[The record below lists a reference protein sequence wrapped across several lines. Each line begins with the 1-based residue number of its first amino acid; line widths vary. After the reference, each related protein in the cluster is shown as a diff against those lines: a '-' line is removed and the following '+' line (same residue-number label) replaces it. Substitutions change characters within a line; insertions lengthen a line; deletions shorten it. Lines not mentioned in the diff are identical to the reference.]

1 MFYRSLSPIEQAHV
15 VEAFTFELGKVYEQD
30 IKERELTVLA
40 NVDTDLCEQVA
51 AGLGLR
57 VPRGGKPATDT
68 TVSAALSQVVEAP
81 GLITGRKV
89 GVFVDAAADLA
100 GVAKLRRALDK
111 LGAEILVIASIG
123 GELSRG
129 AATETV
135 DRTLLTTRSR
145 IEFDALLV
153 ADGVVPTDDIK
164 LLVLFQEAFRH
175 CKTIGA
181 WGSGDAVLEGAGID
195 IGAPGIVLGSAVTKR
210 FNDELVA
217 AVGLHRAWA
226 RAEFVMASD

>member
-1 MFYRSLSPIEQAHV
+1 
-15 VEAFTFELGKVYEQD
+15 
-30 IKERELTVLA
+30 
-40 NVDTDLCEQVA
+40 
-51 AGLGLR
+51 
-57 VPRGGKPATDT
+57 
-68 TVSAALSQVVEAP
+68 VEAP
-81 GLITGRKV
+81 GPILGREV
-89 GVFVDAAADLA
+89 GVFVDAEADLA

-111 LGAEILVIASIG
+111 LGAEVLVIASVG
-123 GELSRG
+123 GELSQG
-129 AATETV
+129 GATEAL
-135 DRTLLTTRSR
+135 DRTLLTTRS

-195 IGAPGIVLGSAVTKR
+195 IGAPGILLGNAVAKK

-226 RAEFVMASD
+226 RAELVMASD